1 MSETTSIIK
10 LIDQLIIGADNMEI
24 KWQVQAGQQRSFK
37 QFLLGQGISQRLYTK
52 IKALQLPLYLNQKK
66 VTPDS
71 VVQVGDWVSLQLPA
85 EPADESVIIS
95 HGPLSVIYEDEY
107 WLVVDKP
114 AGLSTIPGPTNQTD
128 TLLNRIKGYWQ
139 QQGAQNLVP
148 HIITRLDYD
157 TSGVVL
163 VGKHQVAQSLLQPQ
177 IEKHQLQKLYLAV
190 VAGNGLAAQGEINAP
205 IGRVATEIRR
215 QVLATG
221 QSARTSYWLLGES
234 NDRAAVKVQIHT
246 GRTHQIR
253 VHFSDLGHPLL
264 GDQLYGGPL
273 DLGIER
279 QALHAYQLCFLD
291 PFTQQ
296 TKCFNAPIPEE
307 IQTVLPATV
316 QLADLVN

>member
-1 MSETTSIIK
+1 MH
-10 LIDQLIIGADNMEI
+10 I
-24 KWQVQAGQQRSFK
+24 KWQVKVGPSQSFK
-37 QFLLGQGISQRLYTK
+37 QFLIVQGISQRLYTK
-52 IKALQLPLYLNQKK
+52 LKALKCPMFLNQKA

-71 VVQVGDWVSLQLPA
+71 VVQVGDWVSVQLPV
-85 EPADESVIIS
+85 ESADDAVLVSQ
-95 HGPLSVIYEDEY
+95 GALNVIYEDQY

-114 AGLSTIPGPTNQTD
+114 AGLSTIPGPTNRTD

-157 TSGVVL
+157 TSGLVL

-177 IEKHQLQKLYLAV
+177 VEQHQLQKFYLAV
-190 VAGNGLAAQGEINAP
+190 VAGSGLAVAGEINAP
-205 IGRVATEIRR
+205 IGRVDTEIRR
-215 QVLATG
+215 RVLATG
-221 QSARTSYWLLGES
+221 QPAQTSYWLLGES

-253 VHFSDLGHPLL
+253 VHFSNLGHPLL

-273 DLGIER
+273 DLGIKR
-279 QALHAYQLCFLD
+279 QALHAYRLRFFD

-296 TKCFNAPIPEE
+296 NKCFNAPIPEA
-307 IQTVLPATV
+307 IQAVLPSSV
-316 QLADLVN
+316 QPADLLNEGHQGAVR